1 MSRFLIGL
9 DHPILRIMTG
19 SQIHSDIKDPHYASR
34 EQEIEAKERA
44 VKLELV
50 LAVGM
55 LVVVIVTFVIVAALG

>member
-1 MSRFLIGL
+1 
-9 DHPILRIMTG
+9 MTG
-19 SQIHSDIKDPHYASR
+19 PLIHSDIKDPHYASR

-55 LVVVIVTFVIVAALG
+55 LVVVIVTFLIVAALG

>member
-1 MSRFLIGL
+1 
-9 DHPILRIMTG
+9 MTG
-19 SQIHSDIKDPHYASR
+19 PQIHSDIKDPYYASR